1 MTITLPP
8 ELQAQLQNLADRRG
22 SDINTI
28 MVELLAQGL
37 NSPSPAVLG
46 YSQNFLENVMGQWEG
61 EPLERPVQ
69 LPLPPREE
77 VQWPIS

>member
-8 ELQAQLQNLADRRG
+8 ELQAQLQSLADRRG
-22 SDINTI
+22 SDLNTI
-28 MVELLAQGL
+28 MIELLAQGL
-37 NSPSPAVLG
+37 NSPSTLG
-46 YSQNFLENVMGQWEG
+46 YSRNFLENVMGQWEG

-69 LPLPPREE
+69 LPLQSRKE